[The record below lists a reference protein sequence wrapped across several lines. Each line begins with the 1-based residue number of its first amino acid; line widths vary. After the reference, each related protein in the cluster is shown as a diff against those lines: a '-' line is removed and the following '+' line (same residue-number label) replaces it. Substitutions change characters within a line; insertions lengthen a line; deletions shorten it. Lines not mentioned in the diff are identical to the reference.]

1 MYTLLFYT
9 AYSPYLRAVA
19 NLFIVGIQSLFDTSK
34 ILIKYVKL
42 NKIKEIFLPHS
53 KCFQG
58 LDYLQLAGQI

>member
-9 AYSPYLRAVA
+9 AYFLYLRAVA
-19 NLFIVGIQSLFDTSK
+19 NMFIVGIQSLFDTSK
-34 ILIKYVKL
+34 ILIKHVKL
-42 NKIKEIFLPHS
+42 NKLKEIFLPHS

>member
-9 AYSPYLRAVA
+9 AYSLYLRAVA
-19 NLFIVGIQSLFDTSK
+19 NMFIVGIQSLFDTSK

-42 NKIKEIFLPHS
+42 NKLKEIFLPHS